1 MDHNLT
7 EYRVVVTGDRCG
19 RTRTY
24 TVRSAWMDV
33 VVAAAIA
40 SGLKPTTADTQG
52 ATVAVQRRADPAPA
66 GADEVLQ
73 TRTWEPVRYELGTT
87 VGYPLPLPPA
97 EAPPPTA
104 EAAQPDPHTESYAET
119 PANAPSDPVG
129 VVSSTACG
137 KVAFYT
143 WEYIEVQEPDPQPG
157 HYYVTAQDGDR
168 SWHVCGPWPTHA
180 EALAALPDVRAYASQ
195 RDPRAAFMGW
205 GTGRIDLEHEPI
217 RALLQIAE
225 LDAVRARWAEEA
237 AERAQP
243 PRARRAEPG
252 ALTMRG
258 RAPRKAAKARKKVKG
273 SAGTSGVGE
282 GSQGQPEAA
291 GKALGAI
298 DPAKQAAWDRGEL
311 TRAEAELRTP
321 SEGDITIG
329 SYCAGPPVGEGSD
342 G

>member
-52 ATVAVQRRADPAPA
+52 ATVAVQRRAEAAPA
-66 GADEVLQ
+66 EGEVLQ
-73 TRTWEPVRYELGTT
+73 ARTWEPVSYELGTT
-87 VGYPLPLPPA
+87 VDFPLPLPSSKLPPV
-97 EAPPPTA
+97 EAPPTNPP
-104 EAAQPDPHTESYAET
+104 QPDPYAAIGVDPPTNT
-119 PANAPSDPVG
+119 PPDPVG

-137 KVAFYT
+137 KVASYT
-143 WEYIEVQEPDPQPG
+143 WECIAAQEPDPQPG
-157 HYYVTAQDGDR
+157 HYYVTAQDGNR

-195 RDPRAAFMGW
+195 RDPRGAFMGW
-205 GTGRIDLEHEPI
+205 GTGRIDSEHEPI

-243 PRARRAEPG
+243 QRARRAEPG

-258 RAPRKAAKARKKVKG
+258 KAPRKAAKARKGAKG
-273 SAGTSGVGE
+273 SASTSGAGE

-291 GKALGAI
+291 GEVSSATPTTA
-298 DPAKQAAWDRGEL
+298 P
-311 TRAEAELRTP
+311 AEASP
-321 SEGDITIG
+321 AAEGT
-329 SYCAGPPVGEGSD
+329 D

>member
-52 ATVAVQRRADPAPA
+52 ATVAVQRRAEAAPA
-66 GADEVLQ
+66 
-73 TRTWEPVRYELGTT
+73 
-87 VGYPLPLPPA
+87 
-97 EAPPPTA
+97 
-104 EAAQPDPHTESYAET
+104 
-119 PANAPSDPVG
+119 
-129 VVSSTACG
+129 
-137 KVAFYT
+137 
-143 WEYIEVQEPDPQPG
+143 
-157 HYYVTAQDGDR
+157 AQDGDR
-168 SWHVCGPWPTHA
+168 DWHVCGPWPTHA
-180 EALAALPDVRAYASQ
+180 EALAALADVCAYAGQ

-205 GTGRIDLEHEPI
+205 GTGRLGLEHAPI
-217 RALLQIAE
+217 RALVQVAE
-225 LDAVRARWAEEA
+225 LEAARARWAEEA

-258 RAPRKAAKARKKVKG
+258 RAPRKAAKARKSAKG
-273 SAGTSGVGE
+273 SAGTSEAGE
-282 GSQGQPEAA
+282 GSQSQPEATGEMSA
-291 GKALGAI
+291 TAPVAVMAE
-298 DPAKQAAWDRGEL
+298 PATTATLPAA
-311 TRAEAELRTP
+311 
-321 SEGDITIG
+321 EGT
-329 SYCAGPPVGEGSD
+329 D

>member
-40 SGLKPTTADTQG
+40 SGLKPTTADTQE
-52 ATVAVQRRADPAPA
+52 ATVAVQRRAEAAPA

-87 VGYPLPLPPA
+87 VDYPLPLPPGEGPSPTSEAQQPATA
-97 EAPPPTA
+97 EAPTA
-104 EAAQPDPHTESYAET
+104 PQPDPNVALGAIVFNQDEKGWRE
-119 PANAPSDPVG
+119 
-129 VVSSTACG
+129 VVSMTSESG
-137 KVAFYT
+137 KVAAYA
-143 WEYIEVQEPDPQPG
+143 WRINDSDVQEPDPQPE

-168 SWHVCGPWPTHA
+168 DWHVCGPWPTHA
-180 EALAALPDVRAYASQ
+180 EALAALPDVRAYAGQ
-195 RDPRAAFMGW
+195 CDPRAAFMSW
-205 GTGRIDLEHEPI
+205 GTGRLGLEHEPI
-217 RALLQIAE
+217 RALVQVAE
-225 LDAVRARWAEEA
+225 LEAVRARWAEEA

-243 PRARRAEPG
+243 PRARRAEPD

-258 RAPRKAAKARKKVKG
+258 RAPRKAAKARKSAKG
-273 SAGTSGVGE
+273 SASTSAVGE

-291 GKALGAI
+291 GEVSGTAPTAA
-298 DPAKQAAWDRGEL
+298 PAAAPL
-311 TRAEAELRTP
+311 A
-321 SEGDITIG
+321 
-329 SYCAGPPVGEGSD
+329 GEGSD

>member
-52 ATVAVQRRADPAPA
+52 ATVAVQRRAEAAPA
-66 GADEVLQ
+66 EGEVLQ
-73 TRTWEPVRYELGTT
+73 ARTWEPVRYELGTT
-87 VGYPLPLPPA
+87 VDYPLPLPPG
-97 EAPPPTA
+97 EAPPPTSEAQQPAA
-104 EAAQPDPHTESYAET
+104 EAPTAPQPDPNVALGTIVFNQDEKGWRE
-119 PANAPSDPVG
+119 
-129 VVSSTACG
+129 VVSMTSESG
-137 KVAFYT
+137 KVAAYA
-143 WEYIEVQEPDPQPG
+143 WRINDSDVQEPNPQPG

-180 EALAALPDVRAYASQ
+180 EALAALPDVRAYAGQ
-195 RDPRAAFMGW
+195 RDPRAAFMSW

-225 LDAVRARWAEEA
+225 LKAARARWAEEA

-258 RAPRKAAKARKKVKG
+258 RAPRKAVKARKGAKG
-273 SAGTSGVGE
+273 AASTSGADA
-282 GSQGQPEAA
+282 GSQSQPEAA
-291 GKALGAI
+291 GEVSSAT
-298 DPAKQAAWDRGEL
+298 P
-311 TRAEAELRTP
+311 TTTPAEASPAAPL
-321 SEGDITIG
+321 
-329 SYCAGPPVGEGSD
+329 VGEGTD

>member
-33 VVAAAIA
+33 IVAAAIA

-52 ATVAVQRRADPAPA
+52 ATVAVQRRAEAAPA
-66 GADEVLQ
+66 EGEVLQ
-73 TRTWEPVRYELGTT
+73 ARTWEPVRYELGTT
-87 VGYPLPLPPA
+87 VDYPLPLPPG
-97 EAPPPTA
+97 EAPPLT
-104 EAAQPDPHTESYAET
+104 EAQPAAAESPPPAPAAPDPNVAFGTIVFNQDEKGWRE
-119 PANAPSDPVG
+119 
-129 VVSSTACG
+129 VVSMTSESG
-137 KVAFYT
+137 KVSAYA
-143 WEYIEVQEPDPQPG
+143 WRINDSDVQEPDPQPG

-168 SWHVCGPWPTHA
+168 SWHVCGPWPTHV
-180 EALAALPDVRAYASQ
+180 EALAALADVCAYAGQ

-205 GTGRIDLEHEPI
+205 GTGRLGLEHAPI
-217 RALLQIAE
+217 KALVQVAE
-225 LDAVRARWAEEA
+225 LEAARARWAEEA

-243 PRARRAEPG
+243 PRARRAEPD

-258 RAPRKAAKARKKVKG
+258 RAPRKAAKARKGAKE
-273 SAGTSGVGE
+273 SAGTSEAGE

-291 GKALGAI
+291 GEVPGTA
-298 DPAKQAAWDRGEL
+298 PAAA
-311 TRAEAELRTP
+311 RAESATTATHL
-321 SEGDITIG
+321 
-329 SYCAGPPVGEGSD
+329 AAEGSD

>member
-40 SGLKPTTADTQG
+40 SGLKPTTADTQY
-52 ATVAVQRRADPAPA
+52 ATVAVQRRAEVAPA
-66 GADEVLQ
+66 GADDVLQ
-73 TRTWEPVRYELGTT
+73 ARTWEPVRYELGTT
-87 VGYPLPLPPA
+87 VDYPLPLPPG
-97 EAPPPTA
+97 EAPPA
-104 EAAQPDPHTESYAET
+104 EAQQPAETRQPATDPPQPDPNIALGTIVFNQDEKGWRE
-119 PANAPSDPVG
+119 
-129 VVSSTACG
+129 VVSMTSESD
-137 KVAFYT
+137 KVAAYA
-143 WEYIEVQEPDPQPG
+143 WRINDSDVQEPDPQPG

-168 SWHVCGPWPTHA
+168 DWHVCGPWPTHA
-180 EALAALPDVRAYASQ
+180 EALAALPDVRTYAGQ

-205 GTGRIDLEHEPI
+205 GTGRIGLEHEPI
-217 RALLQIAE
+217 RALVQVAE
-225 LDAVRARWAEEA
+225 LEAARARWAEGE

-258 RAPRKAAKARKKVKG
+258 RAPRKAVKARKGAKG
-273 SAGTSGVGE
+273 SASTSAVDE

-291 GKALGAI
+291 SEVLGAASSAAL
-298 DPAKQAAWDRGEL
+298 PA
-311 TRAEAELRTP
+311 
-321 SEGDITIG
+321 
-329 SYCAGPPVGEGSD
+329 GEGID